1 MDFNI
6 NDSNNY
12 QLVYED
18 QKHVH
23 GLRRMDFDSNL
34 DILDIAFAR
43 GYVAEVDNGAYHNKL
58 SRYQC
63 EHGGIRQ
70 TPSAFSIQLSS
81 RFSDGCDQKV
91 KQEEELRLSSRSP
104 IRSHVQIDSQC
115 SADKFPVINEK
126 DQEAPSIA
134 SSLNYCHSNKS
145 GSIDQ
150 CSRPSEGVIESVP
163 DLQKE

>member
-23 GLRRMDFDSNL
+23 GLRRMVSDSN
-34 DILDIAFAR
+34 LDIAFAR
-43 GYVAEVDNGAYHNKL
+43 GYVTEVDNGAYHNKL

-70 TPSAFSIQLSS
+70 EPSAFSIQLSS
-81 RFSDGCDQKV
+81 RFPDGCDQVSSGIKYSSFMPTFWGV
-91 KQEEELRLSSRSP
+91 EYCSNNNSGAFCNQTSRIPLKSIMQMSSAMQPSAMRSILSNLQRHSSP
-104 IRSHVQIDSQC
+104 C
-115 SADKFPVINEK
+115 FNYKATTEK
-126 DQEAPSIA
+126 
-134 SSLNYCHSNKS
+134 LK
-145 GSIDQ
+145 
-150 CSRPSEGVIESVP
+150 RT
-163 DLQKE
+163 